1 MALPL
6 PTPYHRTMGWHA
18 PAVRRLWLVSGGG
31 LAVGV
36 VAALFLPW
44 QLAVLGGW
52 NGTAIAFLATVLP
65 IVLKADGPSTERL
78 AAREDVNRDI
88 ARVLLLLA
96 CGASLA
102 AIGLTLELAQDE
114 RGADRVVMV
123 SVAAVTVVVS
133 WAVVNTLFTLRYAR
147 LFYGGGGTGEGVDFG
162 TGTGTGAGAG
172 AGPPD
177 YRDFAYLAF
186 TIGMTYQVS
195 DTTLRDRR
203 IRRAVLGH
211 ALISYVFGV
220 VIVAAGVNVVAGL
233 LG

>member
-6 PTPYHRTMGWHA
+6 PTPYHRMMGWHA
-18 PAVRRLWLVSGGG
+18 PAVRRLCVVAVVG
-31 LAVGV
+31 LAVGGL
-36 VAALFLPW
+36 AALFLPW

-52 NGTAIAFLATVLP
+52 NATAVAFLATVVP

-78 AAREDVNRDI
+78 AVSEDVNRDI

-102 AIGLTLELAQDE
+102 AIGFTLRLAQDE
-114 RGADRVVMV
+114 AGADRVALVT
-123 SVAAVTVVVS
+123 VAAVTVVVS
-133 WAVVNTLFTLRYAR
+133 WVVVNTLFTLRYAR
-147 LFYGGGGTGEGVDFG
+147 LYYADAGGGVDFG
-162 TGTGTGAGAG
+162 EPAG
-172 AGPPD
+172 GPPD

-203 IRRAVLGH
+203 IRRAVLAQ

-220 VIVAAGVNVVAGL
+220 IIVAAGVNVVAGL

>member
-6 PTPYHRTMGWHA
+6 PTRYHRLMGWHA
-18 PAVRRLWLVSGGG
+18 PAVRRLGIVGVAG
-31 LAVGV
+31 LAIGGV
-36 VAALFLPW
+36 VGLFLPW

-52 NGTAIAFLATVLP
+52 NGTAIAFLSTVVP
-65 IVLKADGPSTERL
+65 IIRKADGPSTKRL
-78 AAREDVNRDI
+78 AGREDVNRDI

-102 AIGLTLELAQDE
+102 AIVFTLRLAQDE
-114 RGADRVVMV
+114 TGADRVALVT
-123 SVAAVTVVVS
+123 VAAVTVVVS
-133 WAVVNTLFTLRYAR
+133 WTVVNTLFTLRYAR
-147 LFYGGGGTGEGVDFG
+147 LYYAANDPGGGVDFEEPAA
-162 TGTGTGAGAG
+162 T
-172 AGPPD
+172 PPD

-203 IRRAVLGH
+203 IRRAVLAH

-220 VIVAAGVNVVAGL
+220 IIVAAGVNVVAGL

>member
-1 MALPL
+1 MAMPL
-6 PTPYHRTMGWHA
+6 PTRYHRVMGWHA
-18 PAVRRLWLVSGGG
+18 PAMRRLWVVGGGG
-31 LAVGV
+31 LVIGV
-36 VAALFLPW
+36 LVALFLPW

-52 NGTAIAFLATVLP
+52 NGTAVAFLASVLP
-65 IVLKADGPSTERL
+65 IVLQADGPSTKRL
-78 AAREDVNRDI
+78 AISEDVNKDF

-102 AIGLTLELAQDE
+102 AIGFTLRLAQDE
-114 RGADRVVMV
+114 GGAGRV
-123 SVAAVTVVVS
+123 ALVTVAVVTVIVS
-133 WAVVNTLFTLRYAR
+133 WTVVNTVFTLRYAR
-147 LFYGGGGTGEGVDFG
+147 LYYAVDDPGGGVDLADPSGE
-162 TGTGTGAGAG
+162 
-172 AGPPD
+172 PPD

-203 IRRAVLGH
+203 IRRAVLAH

-220 VIVAAGVNVVAGL
+220 IIVAAGVNVVAGL

>member
-31 LAVGV
+31 LAVGL

-102 AIGLTLELAQDE
+102 AIGFTLELAQDE

-147 LFYGGGGTGEGVDFG
+147 LYYGAGGTGEGVDFG
-162 TGTGTGAGAG
+162 TGPGTGSG

-203 IRRAVLGH
+203 IRRAVLGQ

>member
-1 MALPL
+1 MALPP
-6 PTPYHRTMGWHA
+6 PTPYHRLMGWHA
-18 PAVRRLWLVSGGG
+18 PAMRRLWVAGGGG
-31 LAVGV
+31 LVIGV
-36 VAALFLPW
+36 LVALFVPW
-44 QLAVLGGW
+44 QLAVLCGW
-52 NGTAIAFLATVLP
+52 NGTAILFLATVVP
-65 IVLKADGPSTERL
+65 IVLQADGPSTERH
-78 AAREDVNRDI
+78 AVSEDVNKDF

-102 AIGLTLELAQDE
+102 AIGFTLRLAQDE
-114 RGADRVVMV
+114 SGADRVALVT
-123 SVAAVTVVVS
+123 VAVVTVVVS
-133 WAVVNTLFTLRYAR
+133 WAVVNTVFTLRYAR
-147 LFYGGGGTGEGVDFG
+147 LYYGVSARPDGAGVDFG
-162 TGTGTGAGAG
+162 DPA

-203 IRRAVLGH
+203 IRRAVLAQ

-220 VIVAAGVNVVAGL
+220 IIVAAGVNVVAGL